1 MTKCFEIEWLE
12 LGTRVKAEL
21 FEEKNPELCR
31 VLWENMPYGGLQEHC
46 LVTGELMYVWV
57 PIVTTVDTPY
67 TERYCDMQ
75 PGRITYSI
83 MTGQKYCIVY
93 GRCTETLAAPVVAQV
108 LKEDLESLRNVGR
121 AVAVNSFWTKG
132 KITAWFKRLW
142 SNG

>member
-1 MTKCFEIEWLE
+1 MKKYFEIEWPE
-12 LGTRVKAEL
+12 LKRKVKAEL
-21 FEEKNPELCR
+21 LDEKNPELCQ
-31 VLWENMPYGGLQEHC
+31 VLWKSMPYGGLQEHC

-108 LKEDLESLRNVGR
+108 LREDVETLREVGR
-121 AVAVNSFWTKG
+121 TVAVNTFWIKG
-132 KITAWFKRLW
+132 KITAWFRRVE
-142 SNG
+142 